1 MNESLNAAM
10 KAEIHTWMNC
20 GNSEQQLADRLAGL
34 AEQHFAGQAKP
45 DADAQET
52 LARIER
58 LEGMIEGHIRQPNAH
73 HGRLEELDKPNPKR

>member
-1 MNESLNAAM
+1 MYGPEG
-10 KAEIHTWMNC
+10 T
-20 GNSEQQLADRLAGL
+20 QVLANRLAGL

-45 DADAQET
+45 DADAQEM

-73 HGRLEELDKPNPKR
+73 HGRLEELDKPQEVMEIIKSTDDH